1 MFSEAMVTV
10 LAMITVKMT
19 QSNHALLAMRRQNC
33 LKGFCSSNMNRLRGC
48 SANRLREPGENG
60 TVSERMGARL
70 RNVPMK
76 NWPCRRAIE
85 GRVREGSGEKTPETI
100 EAAR

>member
-1 MFSEAMVTV
+1 MC
-10 LAMITVKMT
+10 
-19 QSNHALLAMRRQNC
+19 RW
-33 LKGFCSSNMNRLRGC
+33 
-48 SANRLREPGENG
+48 
-60 TVSERMGARL
+60 
-70 RNVPMK
+70 K